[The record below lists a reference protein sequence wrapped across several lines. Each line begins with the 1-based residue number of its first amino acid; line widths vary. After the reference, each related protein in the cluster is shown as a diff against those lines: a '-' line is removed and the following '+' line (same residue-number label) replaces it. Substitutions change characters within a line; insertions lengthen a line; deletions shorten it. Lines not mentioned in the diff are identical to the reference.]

1 MKTKT
6 SYDKKQNVGM
16 IALFIISITLT
27 AGITARLTK
36 KANDNADKINQVT
49 DDLSNIENLVKQDK
63 AVKLYENENVADMDS
78 PDAMID
84 LPLSV
89 LSDYT
94 MLYVDIRVDEGYLN
108 EYVLTKSLTF
118 KTDTECLFML
128 DGDICGGNPSDL
140 ENGSIFGAIIYLSKK
155 DSETLHL
162 EFFQVYISQES
173 YTFDNRLETFKHDGD
188 NVQND
193 TGIGVFNLIYGIK

>member
-16 IALFIISITLT
+16 IALFIFSITLT
-27 AGITARLTK
+27 AGLTARLTK

-63 AVKLYENENVADMDS
+63 AVKLYENENVTDMDS

-89 LSDYT
+89 LNDYT
-94 MLYVDIRVDEGYLN
+94 MLYVNIHVDEGYLD
-108 EYVLTKSLTF
+108 EYILTKSLTF
-118 KTDTECLFML
+118 NNDVEQIFML
-128 DGDICGGNPSDL
+128 NGDYCGGNPAKNEL
-140 ENGSIFGAIIYLSKK
+140 FGAIIYLSKK

-162 EFFQVYISQES
+162 EFFQVYINQES
-173 YTFDNRLETFKHDGD
+173 FTFDNRLETFKHDGD
-188 NVQND
+188 NVQHD